1 MKVKQLSVFVENQPG
16 RLAAVAKTLGAAG
29 INIMAMTIAETR
41 EFGVVRMII
50 ADGDKGMAVLK
61 GAGFT
66 VTTTD
71 VLAIEV
77 MNRPGA
83 LAKVLGVFEKQ
94 GLNVEYMYA
103 FVAKREDAAIL
114 VFRFDDTEKAVKA
127 LKGTEVKV
135 LTSEEVVSLE
145 K

>member
-16 RLAAVAKTLGAAG
+16 RLAAVADALGGAG

-41 EFGVVRMII
+41 EFGVVRMIVV
-50 ADGDKGMAVLK
+50 DWERGMKFLKDK
-61 GAGFT
+61 GFT

-77 MNRPGA
+77 EDNPGA
-83 LAKVLGVFEKQ
+83 LARVLEVFVKR

-103 FVAKREDAAIL
+103 FVAKRAGSAIL
-114 VFRFDDTEKAVKA
+114 VFRFDDTDKAIKA
-127 LKGTEVKV
+127 LQGTEVKV
-135 LTSEEVVSLE
+135 LTNEEVLTLE